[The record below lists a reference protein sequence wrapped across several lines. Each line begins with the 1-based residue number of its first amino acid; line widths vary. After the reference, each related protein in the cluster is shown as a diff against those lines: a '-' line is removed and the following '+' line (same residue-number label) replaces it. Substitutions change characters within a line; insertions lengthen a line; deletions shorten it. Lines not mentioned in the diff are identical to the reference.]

1 MEGGSRPTLAQERG
15 VSVLR
20 QQQKYI
26 LKNVCNYFDLIGVQ
40 DEFVQDEFVLYYI
53 IDFHMAIIPWNWTL
67 DSIYNS
73 CKMLQVITD
82 LKTK

>member
-1 MEGGSRPTLAQERG
+1 MDGGSRHTLAQERG

-40 DEFVQDEFVLYYI
+40 DEFVLYYI
-53 IDFHMAIIPWNWTL
+53 IDFHMAIVPRNWTL

>member
-40 DEFVQDEFVLYYI
+40 DELVLYYI
-53 IDFHMAIIPWNWTL
+53 IDFHMAIIP
-67 DSIYNS
+67 
-73 CKMLQVITD
+73 
-82 LKTK
+82 